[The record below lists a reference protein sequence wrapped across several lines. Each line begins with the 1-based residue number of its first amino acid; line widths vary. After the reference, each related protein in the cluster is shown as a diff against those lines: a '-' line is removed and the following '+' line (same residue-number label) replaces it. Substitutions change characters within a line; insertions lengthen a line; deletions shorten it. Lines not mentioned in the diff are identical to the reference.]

1 MIKIKRFFR
10 NASIGFHMLFIFFC
24 ILSLI
29 GAAWIYVNVS
39 QLLFYMLLVVIACL
53 FIFDGYY
60 AIHKTAE
67 NYLIKYDRACF
78 DEIKKFLC
86 NEYIRIYIFSSS
98 NMDKSLEYYGK
109 IDRDNTI
116 LVYGQD
122 KYGKRA
128 YQHWDDDY
136 VWFMENFYVM

>member
-67 NYLIKYDRACF
+67 NFILKREKICC
-78 DEIKKFLC
+78 DEIMKFLSS
-86 NEYIRIYIFSSS
+86 EYSRIYVFSSS
-98 NMDKSLEYYGK
+98 GLDKSLYYYGK
-109 IDRDNTI
+109 IDSDGRI
-116 LVYGQD
+116 FVYGQD
-122 KYGKRA
+122 KSGKEVFKDNNVE
-128 YQHWDDDY
+128 YI
-136 VWFMENFYVM
+136 WFMNNFFTM